1 LKNILEIYSQ
11 KEREEWAAATA
22 EDIVREIDEK
32 LQGACEDLEAVYKKI
47 KMLELYQRLYKV
59 RFLEYEKYFLELI
72 K

>member
-11 KEREEWAAATA
+11 KEREEWATATA

-32 LQGACEDLEAVYKKI
+32 LQGACEDLEAVYQKI